1 MINLTTDI
9 QQITAALTYK
19 IDGINKELNR
29 LAENPIEGGDFLVST
44 LEQSRSQA
52 EELLDRI
59 EKYTDEGQYNLILV
73 DDDELDIICDRIE
86 GMD

>member
-19 IDGINKELNR
+19 IDGINKELNK
-29 LAENPIEGGDFLVST
+29 LAENPIEGGDFLVSA

-59 EKYTDEGQYNLILV
+59 EKYTDEGFCNLVLI
-73 DDDELDIICDRIE
+73 DDYKLGYLCGDI
-86 GMD
+86 

>member
-19 IDGINKELNR
+19 IDGINKELNK
-29 LAENPIEGGDFLVST
+29 LAENPIEGGDFLVSA

-59 EKYTDEGQYNLILV
+59 EKYTDEGFCNLVLI
-73 DDDELDIICDRIE
+73 DDDKLDYLCGDI
-86 GMD
+86 

>member
-19 IDGINKELNR
+19 IDGINKELNK
-29 LAENPIEGGDFLVST
+29 LAENPIEGGEFLVST

-52 EELLDRI
+52 EELLDKI
-59 EKYTDEGQYNLILV
+59 EKYTDEGFCNLVLL
-73 DDDELDIICDRIE
+73 DDDKLDYLCGEI
-86 GMD
+86 

>member
-19 IDGINKELNR
+19 IDGINKELNKI
-29 LAENPIEGGDFLVST
+29 AENPIEGGDFLVSA

-59 EKYTDEGQYNLILV
+59 EKYTDEGFYNLVLI
-73 DDDELDIICDRIE
+73 DDDKLDYLCGDI
-86 GMD
+86 

>member
-1 MINLTTDI
+1 MINLTNDI

-19 IDGINKELNR
+19 IDGINEELNK
-29 LAENPIEGGDFLVST
+29 LAENPIEGGDFLVSA

-59 EKYTDEGQYNLILV
+59 EKYTDEGFCNLVLI
-73 DDDELDIICDRIE
+73 DDDKLDYLCGDI
-86 GMD
+86 